1 MKQTLVF
8 LLIFCLLLLGG
19 CRIPAPEP
27 PEGSCQ
33 LYYVAVGE
41 GNWSSA
47 LASEAYLPPEGAN
60 RLESLLNGLFQG
72 PSSSELRSPIPAGTH
87 IKTLKV
93 ELGVVYLDLS
103 ESYAGLFG
111 MEQTLADACITLT
124 LCQLEE
130 VDGVSIMVDG
140 RQLLYQNQEILSPS
154 LYILEEITIDSESGS
169 K

>member
-1 MKQTLVF
+1 MKKALV
-8 LLIFCLLLLGG
+8 LLSLFCLLLFGG
-19 CRIPAPEP
+19 CRAPAPEP

-41 GNWSSA
+41 GNWSGA
-47 LASEAYLPPEGAN
+47 LASEAYLPLEGAD
-60 RLESLLNGLFQG
+60 RLESLLNGLFRG
-72 PSSSELRSPIPAGTH
+72 PSSPELRSPIPAGTH
-87 IKTLKV
+87 VKTLEL

-111 MEQTLADACITLT
+111 IEQTLADACITLT

-140 RQLLYQNQEILSPS
+140 RQLLYQSQEILSPS
-154 LYILEEITIDSESGS
+154 LYILEEITVDSESRN